1 MAKASIIYNENIATD
16 NIQLL
21 SYINDFT
28 KGLGEKLI
36 EIDPDIIYYKVL
48 QAMRQDFP
56 YVNGLENANV
66 FKKAAYFMC
75 WFIGEQPIIGAF
87 SDKNVGSLASLSN
100 HQNAIVAFQVAIASL
115 HGATVRHDT
124 TDVVLNNRIRLSSHS
139 YIDIISAI
147 REASV
152 HSHYKMIT
160 VLLEQ
165 LAYKENPGCQFEL
178 LDF

>member
-115 HGATVRHDT
+115 HDATVRHDK

-139 YIDIISAI
+139 YIDIINAI